1 DSMCSRTYLC
11 MCGRGWQQH
20 DFQLSIVPAGL
31 VITLSIAARQTCMS
45 PPLKYLTIYPFTPLT
60 IAKCFTMATT
70 VLVELGMNTCEPPL
84 LSSPLTLTASICDF
98 TALFVTIISLWFTVQ
113 KFFLKKL
120 DISLSV
126 IAFIL
131 YSLSTTCILL
141 TCSHI
146 ADTFSDIY
154 SLLLMHIYLIVS
166 TIFTSIWAYTHSTD
180 VISNLLIAHWGAA
193 TTDDEIETLLL
204 QF

>member
-1 DSMCSRTYLC
+1 
-11 MCGRGWQQH
+11 MCGTRGWQQH

-31 VITLSIAARQTCMS
+31 VITPSIAARQTCMS

-60 IAKCFTMATT
+60 IAKCFTM
-70 VLVELGMNTCEPPL
+70 
-84 LSSPLTLTASICDF
+84 
-98 TALFVTIISLWFTVQ
+98 
-113 KFFLKKL
+113 
-120 DISLSV
+120 
-126 IAFIL
+126 
-131 YSLSTTCILL
+131 
-141 TCSHI
+141 
-146 ADTFSDIY
+146 
-154 SLLLMHIYLIVS
+154 LMHIYLIVS